1 MRLKL
6 PDERMTET
14 CDFYIINGPVDER
27 MEAMVTIS
35 VHPTSD
41 TCVIFLTTY
50 GGSADVAYRVMRLFQ
65 RKYSH
70 VKVAVFGQCK
80 SAGTIMAIGAHELYM
95 YETAELGPLDVQVYD
110 GVKSSRNSGLDFN
123 TALAVARNEVVESFG
138 SAFQMMTSAKVSRMH
153 AIEAAGRI
161 AQSVASALYSQVDPV
176 TIGAMQRSIAV
187 ALEYGTRLAKK
198 SNSISPDKL
207 RKLIAGYP
215 AHSFCIDRDEAQDLF
230 CSVRNLEEDK
240 SLTAVLAKYMSRI
253 STPNQD
259 KCFVLKVEPNETNGT
274 QTSGT
279 QESAELQ
286 SAGVAKRGRKSGE
299 KELRQPAKPEASS

>member
-1 MRLKL
+1 
-6 PDERMTET
+6 MTDS

-27 MEAMVTIS
+27 MEAMVTIAI
-35 VHPTSD
+35 HPTSSD
-41 TCVIFLTTY
+41 TCAIFLTTY

-65 RKYSH
+65 RRYSR

-80 SAGTIMAIGAHELYM
+80 SAGTIMAIGADELYM

-110 GVKSSRNSGLDFN
+110 GVKSSMNSGLDFN
-123 TALAVARNEVVESFG
+123 TALAIARSEVVDSFAT
-138 SAFQMMTSAKVSRMH
+138 AFQMMTSAKVSRMH

-187 ALEYGTRLAKK
+187 AMEYGTRLAKRP
-198 SNSISPDKL
+198 NSISPEKL

-230 CSVRNLEEDK
+230 RSVRKLEEDK
-240 SLTAVLAKYMSRI
+240 SLKSVLAKYMSKI

-259 KCFVLKVEPNETNGT
+259 RCYVLKVDPNETVRT
-274 QTSGT
+274 QPAEA
-279 QESAELQ
+279 QESATHQ
-286 SAGVAKRGRKSGE
+286 DTGVAKRDRKSGE
-299 KELRQPAKPEASS
+299 KESKQPKSETSS